1 MITCGTIL
9 EQMWSIDYVTKQG
22 VDIDHELNMLLN
34 RMARNL
40 ALDNQPWM
48 FKVFNRHEHDTTP
61 NLA

>member
-22 VDIDHELNMLLN
+22 VDIDHELNMLMY
-34 RMARNL
+34 RMVREL
-40 ALDNQPWM
+40 ALDNYPLI
-48 FKVFNRHEHDTTP
+48 FKTLARHEHDTTP